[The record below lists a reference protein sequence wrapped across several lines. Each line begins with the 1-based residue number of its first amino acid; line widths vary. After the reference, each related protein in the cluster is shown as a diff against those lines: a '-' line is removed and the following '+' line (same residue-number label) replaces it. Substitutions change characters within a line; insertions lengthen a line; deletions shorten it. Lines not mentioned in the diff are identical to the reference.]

1 MLEFVNRHGVEL
13 MILNF
18 VYNSAVQAMPAVD
31 EHCSCLY
38 EFVYKFAHGLAGNW
52 RLVAKPSC

>member
-1 MLEFVNRHGVEL
+1 MLEFVSHHGVEL

-31 EHCSCLY
+31 DRCSCLY
-38 EFVYKFAHGLAGNW
+38 QFVYRFAHGLAGNW
-52 RLVAKPSC
+52 KLVAK